1 MAGDQVPVILLFE
14 DVGSVK
20 LAPEQIGATW
30 VKVGVVVAP
39 LDPTTTVC
47 VIGGVH
53 APASSTVTVYV
64 PGTNPVAVAV
74 D

>member
-39 LDPTTTVC
+39 LDPTITVC